1 MSDMSFPD
9 DLPADEMGD
18 YLRLYLDE
26 TGEQLDGLVE
36 TLLSLESDPSNA
48 PLLDEAFRLL
58 HSIKGSSALLGLD
71 RITALT
77 HHLESHFVQLRSG
90 RRPLD
95 AETMA
100 VVLRCIDFLRA
111 SNEKLRRGEPLES
124 AGDLLGEVQRLAQS
138 APVVSAA
145 LPPAPPVKP
154 PPPAVTEPAP
164 ESASQLAPGRAEP
177 SASSPS
183 DTARQWRIA
192 LRFVPGLVMVELKAQ
207 LVVARLAA
215 IGEILAVV
223 PPCESLPGD
232 ADPVAVVID
241 LVTAAERAEIELAAD
256 ADGVDHLV
264 ISHHDGAAVEQPME
278 PALAEAIVEEP
289 PETAVAVAGA
299 YAPSPTP
306 TRRADPATPAAG
318 LTETLRID
326 VDRLDVLLNQA
337 GELIVN
343 RARIA
348 ELLAALGPLFRK
360 SGHAGRSS
368 LVADA
373 LSGIMHALEQ
383 GDGVDRASLA
393 ADIGEQV
400 AVLRQQT
407 LAWNEARKT
416 FSDLS
421 AAADQLTRVSKSL
434 QHGVLNTRM
443 VPVGPLFARFKRS
456 VRDIATE
463 LGKKVSLE
471 LVGEKTELDKRMIDE
486 LGDPLNH
493 LIRNSIDHGIESSA
507 TRVARGKPETA
518 TVRLSAA
525 HRGNNVII
533 TVSDDG
539 GGIDVERVRQTA
551 VDRGLVTQAAAAG
564 LAEAEVIDLIWEPGF
579 STKAAV
585 SDISGRGVGMDI
597 VRTKVK
603 RLNGS
608 IDVASTPGVGTT
620 FTIRLPLTLTIT
632 RCMLFKVPHAV
643 FAAPIENVREIV
655 RLADHRCI
663 DVQGRRLC
671 DIRGEFLP
679 LVGIEDLFAWH
690 GDRPPADGGENV
702 VVLQSQ
708 SRSIGLRVDM
718 LLGGH
723 DIVVKALDENY
734 DHIRGLGGAS
744 ILGDGSVCLLLD
756 VATCVDIAQP
766 QRGNKPVPA

>member
-1 MSDMSFPD
+1 MTDMSFPD

-95 AETMA
+95 TETMA

-138 APVVSAA
+138 APVVSLA
-145 LPPAPPVKP
+145 PPSAPPVKP
-154 PPPAVTEPAP
+154 PPPAVTEATPD
-164 ESASQLAPGRAEP
+164 SASQLAPVGAEP
-177 SASSPS
+177 SAPSPT
-183 DTARQWRIA
+183 DTARRWRIA

-241 LVTAAERAEIELAAD
+241 LVTAADQAEIESAAD

-264 ISHHDGAAVEQPME
+264 ISQHNGAVVEPPME
-278 PALAEAIVEEP
+278 PGVAEALVDEL
-289 PETAVAVAGA
+289 PETVVAVAGA
-299 YAPSPTP
+299 HVSAPTP
-306 TRRADPATPAAG
+306 TRRADPVTPAAG

-383 GDGVDRASLA
+383 GDGIDRASLA

-471 LVGEKTELDKRMIDE
+471 LAGEKTELDKRMIDE

-551 VDRGLVTQAAAAG
+551 VDRGLVTQAAAGG

-723 DIVVKALDENY
+723 DIVVKPLDENY
-734 DHIRGLGGAS
+734 EHIRGLGGAS

-756 VATCVDIAQP
+756 VATCVEMAQP
-766 QRGNKPVPA
+766 QRAGKPVLA

>member
-36 TLLSLESDPSNA
+36 TLLALESDPSHA

-77 HHLESHFVQLRSG
+77 HHLESHFVQVRSG

-100 VVLRCIDFLRA
+100 IVLRCIDFLRA
-111 SNEKLRRGEPLES
+111 SNERLRRGEPLES
-124 AGDLLGEVQRLAQS
+124 AGDLLGAVQRLAGPPAS
-138 APVVSAA
+138 VSAA
-145 LPPAPPVKP
+145 PSSA
-154 PPPAVTEPAP
+154 PAVQPAAAPEPAP
-164 ESASQLAPGRAEP
+164 ASAAHLSPGRSGP
-177 SASSPS
+177 SASSRP
-183 DTARQWRIA
+183 DGVRQWRIA
-192 LRFVPGLVMVELKAQ
+192 LRFVPGLAMVDLKAQ

-215 IGEILAVV
+215 IGEVLAVM
-223 PPCESLPGD
+223 PPCDSLPGD
-232 ADPVAVVID
+232 ADPVAVLID
-241 LVTAAERAEIELAAD
+241 LVTAVTQAEIERAAD
-256 ADGVDHLV
+256 ADGVDHLAV
-264 ISHHDGAAVEQPME
+264 SLEDGGSEE
-278 PALAEAIVEEP
+278 DLAERDVAEPLVEEV
-289 PETAVAVAGA
+289 PEAEAVVAGTA
-299 YAPSPTP
+299 GLTRAPV
-306 TRRADPATPAAG
+306 RRADSAASAPA

-326 VDRLDVLLNQA
+326 VERLDVLLNQA

-348 ELLAALGPLFRK
+348 ELLATLRPLYRK
-360 SGHAGRSS
+360 SGHASRSA

-373 LSGIMHALEQ
+373 LAGIVHALEQ
-383 GDGVDRASLA
+383 GDDVDRASLA
-393 ADIGEQV
+393 VDINEQV

-407 LAWNEARKT
+407 LAWSEARKT

-421 AAADQLTRVSKSL
+421 AAVDQLTRVSKSL

-443 VPVGPLFARFKRS
+443 VPVGPLFSRFKRS
-456 VRDIATE
+456 VRDIAAE
-463 LGKKVSLE
+463 LGKQVTLE

-493 LIRNSIDHGIESSA
+493 LIRNSIDHGIESAA

-525 HRGNNVII
+525 HRASNVII
-533 TVSDDG
+533 AVSDDG

-551 VDRGLVTQAAAAG
+551 VDRGLVTQAVAAG
-564 LAEAEVIDLIWEPGF
+564 LDETEVIDLIWEPGF
-579 STKAAV
+579 STKDAV

-603 RLNGS
+603 QLNGS
-608 IDVASTPGVGTT
+608 IEVASNPGIGTT
-620 FTIRLPLTLTIT
+620 FSIRLPLTLTIT
-632 RCMLFKVPHAV
+632 RCMLFKVPYAV

-702 VVLQSQ
+702 VILQSQ
-708 SRSIGLRVDM
+708 SRSMGLRVDM

-723 DIVVKALDENY
+723 DIVVKPLDENY
-734 DHIRGLGGAS
+734 EHIRGLGGAS

-766 QRGNKPVPA
+766 QRAGKPLSM